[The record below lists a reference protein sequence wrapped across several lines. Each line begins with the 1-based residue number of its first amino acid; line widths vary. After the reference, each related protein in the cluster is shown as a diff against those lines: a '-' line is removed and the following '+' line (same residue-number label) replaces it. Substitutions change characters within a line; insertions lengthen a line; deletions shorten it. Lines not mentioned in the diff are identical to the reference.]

1 MRNKIIKIVILIML
15 LIAAYNIVQFFA
27 IQNIFDEM
35 YYASDDVYRGLL
47 TPTSWRDM
55 DLVYM
60 IDETKYAV
68 PGSTYNQFDLIK
80 EDESLIVCW
89 TFQSRE
95 LRFGYHR
102 AFEENNERVWYY
114 VFLNY
119 LCDKNEL
126 IVEPM
131 RLLGNKDIEQV
142 DASSIN
148 DNDLL
153 RENCYQTLQYAT
165 DVMQQYVIDKWRLA
179 NPNTKYDKDLGMV
192 KIIDN
197 TGIPFTSEIF
207 SLQ

>member
-80 EDESLIVCW
+80 EDEGLIVCW

-131 RLLGNKDIEQV
+131 RLLGNKDLDRV
-142 DASSIN
+142 DALSIN

-153 RENCYQTLQYAT
+153 RENCCQTLQYAT

-179 NPNTKYDKDLGMV
+179 NPNTKYDKDLGTV